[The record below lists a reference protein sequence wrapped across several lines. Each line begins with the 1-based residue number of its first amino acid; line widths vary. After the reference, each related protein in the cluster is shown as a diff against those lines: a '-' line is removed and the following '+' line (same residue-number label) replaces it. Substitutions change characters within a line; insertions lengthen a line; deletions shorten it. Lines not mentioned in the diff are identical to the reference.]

1 MKFTTIL
8 LIIALALYGA
18 GWTIPLFQAFAAT
31 WMWPTIVLGYAILTF
46 FLHRWIVRASAGTT
60 NAFVAA
66 VNGSTAA
73 KMMLS
78 MVVVA
83 SYLISKAPFRIEFS
97 FGLFAAFLVNTI
109 ALVLSSQ
116 RIVRS
121 KREL

>member
-8 LIIALALYGA
+8 LLIAIALYGA
-18 GWTIPLFQAFAAT
+18 GWAIPPFQAFAAT
-31 WMWPTIVLGYAILTF
+31 WMWPTIVAGYGALTY
-46 FLHRWIVRASAGTT
+46 FLHRWIVRAAGGTS

-97 FGLFAAFLVNTI
+97 FGLFTVFMVNTI

-116 RIVRS
+116 RVVRS
-121 KREL
+121 K